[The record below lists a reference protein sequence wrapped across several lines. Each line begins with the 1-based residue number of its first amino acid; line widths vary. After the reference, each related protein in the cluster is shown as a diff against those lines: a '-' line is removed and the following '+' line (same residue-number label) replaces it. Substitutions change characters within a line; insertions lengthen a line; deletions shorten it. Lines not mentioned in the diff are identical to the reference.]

1 MAKEPLSRLG
11 KRVFARLKDKGMT
24 LGELEQLMEEEAGM
38 FLELGY
44 LDKRLR
50 GKRHLH
56 PCVYVAIKDFLGEP
70 VRRQKGG

>member
-24 LGELEQLMEEEAGM
+24 LGELEQLM